1 VLECAL
7 KAGSDVIVSGNADLL
22 HLATFQGI
30 EILRITDNGE
40 HARWFKARCRK
51 REPANDW
58 M

>member
-30 EILRITDNGE
+30 EILRITDFLQ
-40 HARWFKARCRK
+40 RSPK
-51 REPANDW
+51 
-58 M
+58 